1 MTFEVSFTF
10 MTYDLYLYDLY
21 ISKSICLG
29 PSVRPSV
36 CSPQIAQD
44 DGSDKARHDVKAE
57 KVPNFINQNF
67 RKRCP

>member
-1 MTFEVSFTF
+1 MTFEVSFNS
-10 MTYDLYLYDLY
+10 MTYDPYLYDLY

-36 CSPQIAQD
+36 CMLSSDFQARD
-44 DGSDKARHDVKAE
+44 DVNAE